1 MERFLVGPALRHP
14 WATLA
19 VWALVLA
26 LALPGIPRL
35 ELRTDGH
42 ALVPAS
48 DPAVRFDA
56 EVRERFGLRDP
67 IVVVIETSRANGIFD
82 PETLRRLRDLNAALA
97 GLEGVGEERL
107 TSLVTE
113 RRDRVYPGTLEFRPF
128 LDPLPDTPL
137 AMEMFRGDLEAV
149 EILHGTLVS
158 RDFSAMA
165 ILVGVPAPHEAGGG
179 PRAADRIELYRRIV
193 EVGRRFATPTERI
206 SVVGAPVAE
215 ALLGTH
221 ILEDLRL
228 LLPLSIAAI
237 ALILWLGCRRL
248 WGVLIGMAEVLAA
261 QVFTL
266 GLMGWTGSPVYLTTA
281 MLPVILTA
289 LGLADEIHLFWRYQK
304 LLSRRPPEAAEREH
318 PAAVRELMRQ
328 MTRPL
333 VLTSLTTIV
342 GFLSFL
348 SSPLEPVRAF
358 GAFTAAGL
366 LFCMLWSLTVG
377 PAALSLLPPGALRRP
392 AGRGLRAPGERLG
405 AWLAPA
411 LRRPQWTFAAIAAAT
426 IAIGAGAFRLE
437 VQDSWIGGFA
447 AGSPFRAA
455 TERVNRLFHGTH
467 LLLVQLDLSDWR
479 GPLPAG
485 VEGQPGP
492 LLDPELLRAI
502 GRFEDVLRRQPEVG
516 GVLGPYSHLTTVSYL
531 RHARNREKLQIP
543 DTPPEVERL
552 TEWFD
557 HARGARRR
565 REVIDDERRRA
576 VVTVFLK
583 NANYRQVAGLMA
595 EIRAQADRHLA
606 PFGARIGFAGDVA
619 VSQAMIP
626 AIVRTQVSSLLLA
639 PLGSFLLVAALCRS
653 LRTGLLVSL
662 PALFSILW
670 VFGLMGWL
678 GIPLGVATSMFCA
691 ITLGVGVDYGVH
703 LYECFRRLRSERV
716 AEAALEAAS
725 EAGPAIV
732 ADTVAV
738 GVGFGLLAL
747 SQVPANARLGLLVAA
762 ALAVSCLLTLTGL
775 GALLARSS
783 TPAAPLAE
791 PLSRLPAAEH
801 R

>member
-1 MERFLVGPALRHP
+1 MSMERLLVGPALRHP
-14 WATLA
+14 RAA
-19 VWALVLA
+19 IAIGALVVA
-26 LALPGIPRL
+26 LALPGIARL

-42 ALVPAS
+42 ALVPAG

-67 IVVVIETSRANGIFD
+67 IVVVIETSRANGIFN
-82 PETLRRLRDLNAALA
+82 PGTLRRLRDLNAALA
-97 GLEGVGEERL
+97 GLEGVGEDRL

-128 LDPLPDTPL
+128 LDPLPDTPPML
-137 AMEMFRGDLEAV
+137 KTFREDLEAI

-158 RDFSAMA
+158 RDFSAAA
-165 ILVGVPAPHEAGGG
+165 ILVGVDE
-179 PRAADRIELYRRIV
+179 ADRIALYRRIV
-193 EVGRRFATPTERI
+193 QVARRFATPTERI

-237 ALILWLGCRRL
+237 ALILWLGCRRI
-248 WGVLIGMAEVLAA
+248 WGVLIGMAEVVAA
-261 QVFTL
+261 QVFTF
-266 GLMGWTGSPVYLTTA
+266 GLMGWTGTPVYLTTA

-304 LLSRRPPEAAEREH
+304 LLDQEH

-333 VLTSLTTIV
+333 ALTSLTTIV

-348 SSPLEPVRAF
+348 SSPLAPVRSF
-358 GAFTAAGL
+358 GAVTAAGL
-366 LFCMLWSLTVG
+366 LFCMLWSLSVG

-392 AGRGLRAPGERLG
+392 ARRGPWAPGERLR

-411 LRRPQWTFAAIAAAT
+411 LRRPRRTFAAIAAAT
-426 IAIGAGAFRLE
+426 LVIGAGAFRLE

-447 AGSPFRAA
+447 AGSPFREA
-455 TERVNRLFHGTH
+455 TGRINSLFHGTH
-467 LLLVQLDLSDWR
+467 LLLIELDL
-479 GPLPAG
+479 A
-485 VEGQPGP
+485 QPGR
-492 LLDPELLRAI
+492 LVDPDLLRAV
-502 GRFEDVLRRQPEVG
+502 GRFEEVLRGQPEVG
-516 GVLGPYSHLTTVSYL
+516 GVLGPYSHLTTISYL
-531 RHARNREKLQIP
+531 RHARDRERLRIP
-543 DTPPEVERL
+543 DSPREVERL
-552 TEWFD
+552 IEVFD
-557 HARGARRR
+557 QARGARRR
-565 REVIDDERRRA
+565 REVIDDERQRA

-583 NANYRQVAGLMA
+583 NASYRQVAELMA
-595 EIRAQADRHLA
+595 EARAHADRHLA

-626 AIVRTQVSSLLLA
+626 AIVRTQVASLLLA
-639 PLGSFLLVAALCRS
+639 PLGSLLLIAVLLRS
-653 LRTGLLVSL
+653 LRAGLLVSL
-662 PALFSILW
+662 PALLAIAW
-670 VFGLMGWL
+670 VFGLMGWM

-691 ITLGVGVDYGVH
+691 ITLGVGVDFGIH
-703 LYECFRRLRSERV
+703 LYESFRRLR
-716 AEAALEAAS
+716 AADAAIA

-732 ADTVAV
+732 ADAVAV
-738 GVGFGLLAL
+738 GFGFGLLAL

-775 GALLARSS
+775 GALLARSG
-783 TPAAPLAE
+783 P
-791 PLSRLPAAEH
+791 
-801 R
+801 